1 MRATRVKYLSL
12 GGGSQRCDS
21 LRRLRPA
28 FHAPGAKYLCFRKES
43 LEDSC
48 STQESA
54 AIQGY
59 SLRRIMETYKNFA
72 VTAAFGAALALLA
85 LLAPPAKAGAV
96 PNGESHERAAIV
108 STILHRW
115 YHHWYFKGDPRISPP
130 RISRVGIA
138 GNFAVAMVRLELDGA
153 HYHGEFLLERFP
165 FGWQTLEI
173 ASYHRLALSVCDLKA
188 HDISPQTVRL
198 LSERIG
204 IAFEGNA
211 RYCPPPG
218 TYADRGAPTSVLAI
232 RKISHQGAV
241 QSVRAVG
248 NWGIAFWYGGGGGEA
263 IYERKHARWVEISGG
278 GGSACPQ
285 DLVDLYHMPLQT
297 ARSLLRGLV
306 SGCK

>member
-21 LRRLRPA
+21 LRRLRRPV
-28 FHAPGAKYLCFRKES
+28 HAAGTIYLCLRKES

-48 STQESA
+48 SAQESI

-59 SLRRIMETYKNFA
+59 RWGHIMRVNKTFA
-72 VTAAFGAALALLA
+72 VNAAFGAALALLA
-85 LLAPPAKAGAV
+85 LLAPPAKVGAA
-96 PNGESHERAAIV
+96 PNRASHERAAIV
-108 STILHRW
+108 STILH
-115 YHHWYFKGDPRISPP
+115 HWYFKGDPRIPPP

-138 GNFAVAMVRLELDGA
+138 GNFAVAMVRLELDGV

-173 ASYHRLALSVCDLKA
+173 ASYRRLALSVCDLKA

-204 IAFEGNA
+204 IAFERNA
-211 RYCPPPG
+211 RYCPPRG
-218 TYADRGAPTSVLAI
+218 TFADRGAWTSVLAI

-278 GGSACPQ
+278 GGSSCPQ
-285 DLVDLYHMPLQT
+285 NLVDLYHMPLQT
-297 ARSLLRGLV
+297 ARFLLKGLL